1 VRVLHYQIVQSLRA
15 VVYGEPVPVTG
26 EDGLAIVQTIDA
38 CYRQAT
44 PLRLSWLPEAE
55 QMRADSRHWSRQR

>member
-1 VRVLHYQIVQSLRA
+1 MYYQLVQVLRA
-15 VVYGEPVPVTG
+15 VVHGEPVPVTG

-44 PLRLSWLPEAE
+44 PLRLSWLTEAE
-55 QMRADSRHWSRQR
+55 QARADTLHWSRPQ